1 MNKYTIN
8 ELTSILGISRTA
20 VNRKIEK
27 YKFDT
32 VQEYV
37 NGVSNKLVILTDE
50 QLEALKQEALKNKGV
65 NTVSQHSYET
75 KLNNDTSENIENTE
89 NQTKLFETMLTQL
102 QHYADTAITA
112 EREKTRL
119 LEDKSSQDAQSAEFY
134 KNKVFELTQEYNRD
148 KTELTQQLNKDKIEL
163 ANKAKKPF
171 IIALIIVS
179 IMCVTLLT
187 GFIYVLSHP
196 KTITQEK
203 QITKVITVENGKI
216 KSVLTEKG
224 N

>member
-37 NGVSNKLVILTDE
+37 NGVSNKLVILTAE

-148 KTELTQQLNKDKIEL
+148 KTELTHQVR
-163 ANKAKKPF
+163 KPL
-171 IIALIIVS
+171 IIALILVS
-179 IMCVTLLT
+179 LVCVTLLT

-203 QITKVITVENGKI
+203 QITKVVTVENGKI

>member
-8 ELTSILGISRTA
+8 QLTDILGVSRTA

-37 NGVSNKLVILTDE
+37 NGVLNKLIILTDE
-50 QLEALKQEALKNKGV
+50 QIEALKKEVEHNKGV
-65 NTVSQHSYET
+65 NTVTQHSHET
-75 KLNNDTSENIENTE
+75 KLNNDTSENIESSEKNI
-89 NQTKLFETMLTQL
+89 KLFETMLTQV
-102 QHYADTAITA
+102 QHYADTAINA

-119 LEDKSSQDAQSAEFY
+119 LEDKSSKDASNAEYY
-134 KNKVFELTQEYNRD
+134 KNKVFELTQEYNKD
-148 KTELTQQLNKDKIEL
+148 KTELTQQVR
-163 ANKAKKPF
+163 KPL
-171 IIALIIVS
+171 IIALILVS
-179 IMCVTLLT
+179 LMCVTLLT

-224 N
+224 K